1 MKPYKELK
9 TDAACTCIAN
19 NKGLKMLKFCK
30 KDKRGEFMRYT
41 RGT

>member
-1 MKPYKELK
+1 MKPNQEL

-19 NKGLKMLKFCK
+19 NKALKMLKILQ
-30 KDKRGEFMRYT
+30 KDKRGEIMRYT